1 MRLAKTG
8 REMMMKRVS
17 GCILESDL
25 TKLSIG
31 LNMRGEK
38 RGRNKNYIKSLAQTS
53 GLNNGMT
60 H

>member
-38 RGRNKNYIKSLAQTS
+38 RGRNKNDIKSF
-53 GLNNGMT
+53 GPDNGMT